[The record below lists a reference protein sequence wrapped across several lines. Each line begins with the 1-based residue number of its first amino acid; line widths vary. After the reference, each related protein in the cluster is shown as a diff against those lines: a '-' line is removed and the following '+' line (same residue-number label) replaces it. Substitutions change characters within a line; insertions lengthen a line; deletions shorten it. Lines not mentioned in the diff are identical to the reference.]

1 MVIISLF
8 FFYIYIYIYTI
19 IFFGAE
25 MEQIRLLIIFI
36 FFLFF
41 CESYQSGIKYM
52 KPYQCGGLT
61 VRNLKPFNEVLLGK
75 WLWRYGTER
84 EALWR
89 MVVEGGYQTIRFY

>member
-1 MVIISLF
+1 
-8 FFYIYIYIYTI
+8 
-19 IFFGAE
+19 
-25 MEQIRLLIIFI
+25 
-36 FFLFF
+36 
-41 CESYQSGIKYM
+41 M